1 MKKFRFNLEPVLRKR
16 KLAYENCARELAA
29 VVSKLQLE
37 QQKLNG
43 IQRKKSETI
52 SEFERKNNP
61 TTKDFVIYVPYIDQL
76 ELMGIRQLAAVKEVE
91 AEVESAREVLRQA
104 QIEHEVLVRMKEKLR
119 EQHEYEARVE
129 EQKFLDEI
137 AGSRSAKDPQ

>member
-1 MKKFRFNLEPVLRKR
+1 MRKR

-43 IQRKKSETI
+43 IQGKKSETI

-119 EQHEYEARVE
+119 EQHDYEARVE

>member
-1 MKKFRFNLEPVLRKR
+1 MRKR

-91 AEVESAREVLRQA
+91 AEVESARDVLRQA

-119 EQHEYEARVE
+119 EQHDYEARVE

>member
-1 MKKFRFNLEPVLRKR
+1 MKIVQGNLRRLSANYSWNNRSSTVFNGRNRKR
-16 KLAYENCARELAA
+16 FPNL
-29 VVSKLQLE
+29 S
-37 QQKLNG
+37 G
-43 IQRKKSETI
+43 
-52 SEFERKNNP
+52 KNNP

-119 EQHEYEARVE
+119 EQHDYEARVE

>member
-1 MKKFRFNLEPVLRKR
+1 
-16 KLAYENCARELAA
+16 
-29 VVSKLQLE
+29 
-37 QQKLNG
+37 
-43 IQRKKSETI
+43 
-52 SEFERKNNP
+52 
-61 TTKDFVIYVPYIDQL
+61 
-76 ELMGIRQLAAVKEVE
+76 MGIRQLAAVKEVE

-119 EQHEYEARVE
+119 EQHDYEARVE

>member
-29 VVSKLQLE
+29 VLNKLQLE
-37 QQKLNG
+37 QQKLSD
-43 IQRKKSETI
+43 IQEKKSETI

-76 ELMGIRQLAAVKEVE
+76 ELSEIRQLATVKEVE
-91 AEVESAREVLRQA
+91 VEVDSAREVLRQA
-104 QIEHEVLVRMKEKLR
+104 QIEHEVLVRMKEKL
-119 EQHEYEARVE
+119 
-129 EQKFLDEI
+129 
-137 AGSRSAKDPQ
+137 

>member
-1 MKKFRFNLEPVLRKR
+1 MHKR

-119 EQHEYEARVE
+119 EQHDYEARVE